1 MRRNAVAP
9 RWAGSG
15 ILLNVVA
22 PGFVETSLTRSRLN
36 DPLFAQKV
44 RTVKPNLVSNV
55 IKPSEIAEAVHF
67 PVSRQNAAMVGQ
79 VIYLDG
85 GAEAVNRGDAVW

>member
-1 MRRNAVAP
+1 M
-9 RWAGSG
+9 
-15 ILLNVVA
+15 
-22 PGFVETSLTRSRLN
+22 
-36 DPLFAQKV
+36 
-44 RTVKPNLVSNV
+44 KPNLVSNV